1 MTEVPVR
8 DLRNDTAAIVQRAL
22 AGEDIVITVR
32 GVPTAKLVPIPQGR
46 RTSFPGEEFFA
57 RLPRYQ
63 ADPGLSSDLAALGSE
78 ETDVVGPWVEGRQ

>member
-1 MTEVPVR
+1 MTEVPIR
-8 DLRNDTAAIVQRAL
+8 DLRNETSALVQRAL
-22 AGEDIVITVR
+22 AGEEIVITIR

-46 RTSFPGEEFFA
+46 RTSFPGTEFFA

-63 ADPGLSSDLAALGSE
+63 ADPQLAADLRDMGSE

>member
-8 DLRNDTAAIVQRAL
+8 ELRNDTSSLLQRAV

-32 GVPTAKLVPIPQGR
+32 GVPMARLVPIPQGR
-46 RTSFPGEEFFA
+46 RSSFPGTEFFA
-57 RLPRYQ
+57 RLPHHQ
-63 ADPGLSSDLAALGSE
+63 ADPGLATDLQKLGTD